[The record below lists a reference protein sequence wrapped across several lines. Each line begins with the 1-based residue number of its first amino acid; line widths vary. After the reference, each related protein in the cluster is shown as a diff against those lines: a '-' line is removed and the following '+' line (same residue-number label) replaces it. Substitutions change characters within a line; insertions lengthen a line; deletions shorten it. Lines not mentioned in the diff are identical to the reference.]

1 MSPKILLVL
10 QVTFMLVCIA
20 ACFCGAD
27 DISKSTPKRKRQT
40 NLTIMALACLGA
52 FLVIFYYFKTPTTPA
67 PYVEHNAAVLATVKE
82 GDLVL
87 CTNPATG
94 QVTHAL
100 LAESSA
106 PQGSRVIIHGNFLN
120 KQSLFRTN
128 GGIHTSY
135 FDRCRVE
142 IFRDDGLGSV
152 DQKIG
157 QIIRFGLNPPPPK

>member
-1 MSPKILLVL
+1 MNAVICLLGLCLLCLGMLIFFDEEDMSP
-10 QVTFMLVCIA
+10 
-20 ACFCGAD
+20 
-27 DISKSTPKRKRQT
+27 
-40 NLTIMALACLGA
+40 
-52 FLVIFYYFKTPTTPA
+52 PA
-67 PYVEHNAAVLATVKE
+67 PYADNNKAVLATVKE

-87 CTNPATG
+87 CTNPATS